1 MPDSPILVLLI
12 GVAMMLGMIALHVP
26 VGASMAVAGL
36 VLFAALVDWSAALAT
51 VSVEVASAF
60 NNADLVTIPLF
71 LLMGSLAAKAGISS
85 DIYAMAS
92 KWIGHRRGGLA
103 MATIAGSAGFGALC
117 GSSVATAA
125 TMGRVALPEMLKRGY
140 APGLAT
146 GSIASGGT
154 LGILIPPSIVM
165 VIYAVL
171 TEQFVL
177 DLFVA
182 GILPGL
188 LAAALYCLAIVVV
201 TRRNPDAGPAFT
213 PVGWP
218 ERWRSVLG
226 AWRAVTVV
234 VVVVIGLYSGVF
246 SVAEAAS
253 MGVLL
258 TGVFFLLRCPRARWV
273 ADFREVALE
282 TAQNT
287 AMIFLMVI
295 GAAIFSYFL
304 TLTEAPAALVQQV
317 QDAHLGPYTV
327 LLILMVMYLF
337 LGAVFDTIAAMIL
350 TTPFVFPL
358 VTGFGFDPVWWGIMM
373 VMVIEIGM
381 ITPPIGMNVFVMGGI
396 ARHIPLA
403 TIFRGILPF
412 FWADIVRLALV
423 GAFPIIALYLLQRSP

>member
-1 MPDSPILVLLI
+1 MPDSPILVLLL
-12 GVAMMLGMIALHVP
+12 GVAIMLGLIGLHIP
-26 VGASMAVAGL
+26 VGVSMAFSGL
-36 VLFAALVDWSAALAT
+36 VLFAALTDWSAALAT

-60 NNADLVTIPLF
+60 NNADLSTIPLF

-85 DIYAMAS
+85 DIYTMAS

-103 MATIAGSAGFGALC
+103 LATIAGSAGFGALC
-117 GSSVATAA
+117 GSSVATTA
-125 TMGRVALPEMLKRGY
+125 TMGRVALPEMLSRGY

-177 DLFVA
+177 DLFMA

-188 LAAALYCLAIVVV
+188 LAMFLYGVAVVV
-201 TRRNPDAGPAFT
+201 AVTRNPNAGPAFA
-213 PVGWP
+213 PASWP
-218 ERWRSVLG
+218 ERLRAVAQS
-226 AWRAVTVV
+226 WRALA
-234 VVVVIGLYSGVF
+234 VVIAVVMGLYTGMF

-253 MGVLL
+253 IGVLL
-258 TGVFFLLRCPRARWV
+258 TGIFFLLRRPSTHWL
-273 ADFREVALE
+273 ADLREVALE

-287 AMIFLMVI
+287 AMIFMMVI
-295 GAAIFSYFL
+295 GAALFSYFL
-304 TLTEAPAALVQQV
+304 TLTEAPSALVQHV
-317 QDAHLGPYTV
+317 RDAHLGPYTV

-358 VTGFGFDPVWWGIMM
+358 VTGYGFDPIWWGIMM

-396 ARHIPLA
+396 ARHIPLS

-412 FWADIVRLALV
+412 FWADMLRLFLV
-423 GAFPIIALYLLQRSP
+423 AAFPSIALYLLKG

>member
-1 MPDSPILVLLI
+1 MPDSPILILLV
-12 GVAMMLGMIALHVP
+12 GVSVMLGMIALHIP
-26 VGASMAVAGL
+26 VGVAMALAGL
-36 VLFAALVDWSAALAT
+36 GLFAALADWSAAIAT

-103 MATIAGSAGFGALC
+103 MATVAGSAGFGALC

-125 TMGRVALPEMLKRGY
+125 TMGRVALPEMLSRGY

-165 VIYAVL
+165 VIYAVI

-177 DLFVA
+177 DLFMA

-188 LAAALYCLAIVVV
+188 LATILYCLAVVVV
-201 TRRNPDAGPAFT
+201 TTLNPAAGPTFAPAT
-213 PVGWP
+213 WS
-218 ERWRSVLG
+218 ERWKAILQS
-226 AWRAVTVV
+226 WRALAVIVAVV
-234 VVVVIGLYSGVF
+234 VGLYSGIF

-253 MGVLL
+253 IGVLL
-258 TGVFFLLRCPRARWV
+258 TATFFLLRRPRAQW
-273 ADFREVALE
+273 AEDFCEVALE

-287 AMIFLMVI
+287 AMIFMMVI
-295 GAAIFSYFL
+295 GAALFSYFL
-304 TLTEAPAALVQQV
+304 TLTEAPAALVRQV
-317 QDAHLGPYTV
+317 QDAQLGPYTV
-327 LLILMVMYLF
+327 LLILMLMYLF

-358 VTGFGFDPVWWGIMM
+358 VTGLGFDPVWWGIMM

-381 ITPPIGMNVFVMGGI
+381 ITPPIGMNVFVIGGI

-403 TIFRGILPF
+403 TIFRGIVPF
-412 FWADIVRLALV
+412 FWADLVRLFLV
-423 GAFPIIALYLLQRSP
+423 GAFPTIALYLLKR

>member
-1 MPDSPILVLLI
+1 MPDSPILILLV
-12 GVAMMLGMIALHVP
+12 GVGVMLGMIALHIP
-26 VGASMAVAGL
+26 VGVAMALAGL
-36 VLFAALVDWSAALAT
+36 GLFAALADWSAAIAT

-103 MATIAGSAGFGALC
+103 MATVAGSAGFGALC

-125 TMGRVALPEMLKRGY
+125 TMGRVALPEMLSRGY

-165 VIYAVL
+165 VIYAVI

-177 DLFVA
+177 DLFMA

-188 LAAALYCLAIVVV
+188 LATILYCLAVVVV
-201 TRRNPDAGPAFT
+201 TTLNPAAGPTFAPAT
-213 PVGWP
+213 WS
-218 ERWRSVLG
+218 ERWRAILQS
-226 AWRAVTVV
+226 WRALAVIVAVV
-234 VVVVIGLYSGVF
+234 VGLYSGIF

-253 MGVLL
+253 VGVLL
-258 TGVFFLLRCPRARWV
+258 TAVFFLLRRPRGQWAE
-273 ADFREVALE
+273 DFCEVALE

-287 AMIFLMVI
+287 AMIFMMVI
-295 GAAIFSYFL
+295 GAALFSYFL
-304 TLTEAPAALVQQV
+304 TLTEAPAELVRQV
-317 QDAHLGPYTV
+317 QDAQLDPYTV
-327 LLILMVMYLF
+327 LLILMLMYLF

-358 VTGFGFDPVWWGIMM
+358 VTGLGFDPVWWGIML

-381 ITPPIGMNVFVMGGI
+381 ITPPIGMNVFVIGGI

-412 FWADIVRLALV
+412 FWADLVRLFLV
-423 GAFPIIALYLLQRSP
+423 GAFPTIALYLLNR

>member
-1 MPDSPILVLLI
+1 MAESPILVLLY
-12 GVAMMLGMIALHVP
+12 GVGIMLAMIALHVP
-26 VGASMAVAGL
+26 VGVAMGL
-36 VLFAALVDWSAALAT
+36 SGLSLFAMLVDWHAALAT

-71 LLMGSLAAKAGISS
+71 LLMGSLAAKAGISG
-85 DIYAMAS
+85 DIYTMAS
-92 KWIGHRRGGLA
+92 RWIGHRRGGLA
-103 MATIAGSAGFGALC
+103 MATIAGCAGFGAIC

-125 TMGRVALPEMLKRGY
+125 TMGRVALPEMISRGY

-182 GILPGL
+182 GIVPGL
-188 LAAALYCLAIVVV
+188 LATALYCVAVLFV
-201 TRRNPDAGPAFT
+201 TMRNPAAGPAFE
-213 PVGWP
+213 PAPWAA
-218 ERWRSVLG
+218 RWLATVR
-226 AWRAVTVV
+226 AWRAFAVV
-234 VVVVIGLYSGVF
+234 VVVVVGLYAGVF
-246 SVAEAAS
+246 SVTEAAS

-258 TGVFFLLRCPRARWV
+258 TFVFFLMRRARSAWKS
-273 ADFREVALE
+273 DLTEVALE

-295 GAAIFSYFL
+295 GASLFSYFL
-304 TLTEAPAALVQQV
+304 TLTEAPRALVGHV
-317 QDAHLGPYTV
+317 RDAQLGPYTV
-327 LLILMVMYLF
+327 LLILMLMYLF

-381 ITPPIGMNVFVMGGI
+381 ITPPIGINVFVMAGI
-396 ARHIPLA
+396 ARNIPMS

-412 FWADIVRLALV
+412 FFADLIRLLLV
-423 GAFPIIALYLLQRSP
+423 GAFPALALYLLKR

>member
-1 MPDSPILVLLI
+1 
-12 GVAMMLGMIALHVP
+12 MLGMIALHVP
-26 VGASMAVAGL
+26 VGVSMALSGL
-36 VLFAALVDWSAALAT
+36 TLFAVLADWHAALAT

-60 NNADLVTIPLF
+60 TNADLVTIPLF
-71 LLMGSLAAKAGISS
+71 LLMGSLAAKAGISG

-103 MATIAGSAGFGALC
+103 MATIAGCAGFGALC

-125 TMGRVALPEMLKRGY
+125 TMGRVALPEMMSRGY

-188 LAAALYCLAIVVV
+188 LATLLYCVAVVVV
-201 TRRNPDAGPAFT
+201 TTINPAAGPAFE
-213 PVGWP
+213 PAPWR
-218 ERWRSVLG
+218 ERWLAILQ
-226 AWRAVTVV
+226 AWRAFAVIVV
-234 VVVVIGLYSGVF
+234 VVVGLYSGVF

-258 TGVFFLLRCPRARWV
+258 TGVFFLLRRPRETWTREGC
-273 ADFREVALE
+273 EVAVE

-287 AMIFLMVI
+287 AMIFVMVI
-295 GAAIFSYFL
+295 GAALFSYFL
-304 TLTEAPAALVQQV
+304 TLTEAPRALVKHV
-317 QDAHLGPYTV
+317 HDANLGPYTV
-327 LLILMVMYLF
+327 LLILMGMYLF

-396 ARHIPLA
+396 ARSIPLS
-403 TIFRGILPF
+403 TIFRGIVPF
-412 FWADIVRLALV
+412 FWADMVRLTLV
-423 GAFPIIALYLLQRSP
+423 GAFPAIALFLLKK

>member
-1 MPDSPILVLLI
+1 MLDSPILVLLLGI
-12 GVAMMLGMIALHVP
+12 AIMLGMIAVHIP
-26 VGASMAVAGL
+26 VGVAMALSGL
-36 VLFAALVDWSAALAT
+36 MLFAALIDWSAAIAT

-60 NNADLVTIPLF
+60 TNADLATIPLF

-85 DIYAMAS
+85 DIYTLAS

-103 MATIAGSAGFGALC
+103 MATVAGSAGFGALC

-125 TMGRVALPEMLKRGY
+125 TMGRAALPEMLSRGY

-146 GSIASGGT
+146 GSIAAGGT
-154 LGILIPPSIVM
+154 LGILIPPSIIM

-188 LAAALYCLAIVVV
+188 LGAGLYCLAVVVV
-201 TRRNPDAGPAFT
+201 TRFNPASGPAFP
-213 PVGWP
+213 PVPWA
-218 ERWRSVLG
+218 ERWRAIAL
-226 AWRAVTVV
+226 AWRAFAVILVV
-234 VVVVIGLYSGVF
+234 VVGLYSGIF

-258 TGVFFLLRCPRARWV
+258 TGAFFLLRRPRQHWL
-273 ADFREVALE
+273 ADFKQVAVE

-287 AMIFLMVI
+287 AMIFVMVI
-295 GAAIFSYFL
+295 GAGLFSYFL
-304 TLTEAPAALVQQV
+304 TLTDAPSALVQQV
-317 QDAHLGPYTV
+317 HDANLNPYVV
-327 LLILMVMYLF
+327 LLLLLIMYLF

-358 VTGFGFDPVWWGIMM
+358 IVGFGFDPIWWGIMM

-396 ARHIPLA
+396 ARDVPLS

-412 FWADIVRLALV
+412 FWADILRLFLV
-423 GAFPIIALYLLQRSP
+423 AAFPSIALYLVYS

>member
-1 MPDSPILVLLI
+1 
-12 GVAMMLGMIALHVP
+12 MLGLIALHVP
-26 VGASMAVAGL
+26 VGAAMALSGL
-36 VLFAALVDWSAALAT
+36 ALFASLVDWNAALAT

-60 NNADLVTIPLF
+60 TNADLVTIPLF

-103 MATIAGSAGFGALC
+103 MATVAGSAGFGALC
-117 GSSVATAA
+117 GSSVATTA
-125 TMGRVALPEMLKRGY
+125 TMGRVALPEMLSRGY

-188 LAAALYCLAIVVV
+188 LATALYCLAIVVV
-201 TRRNPDAGPAFT
+201 TTLNPAAGPAFQ
-213 PVGWP
+213 PASWP
-218 ERWRSVLG
+218 ERWKAVLS
-226 AWRAVTVV
+226 AWRAGAVILVV
-234 VVVVIGLYSGVF
+234 VVGLYTGVF

-258 TGVFFLLRCPRARWV
+258 TAVFFLLRRPRACWF

-295 GAAIFSYFL
+295 GAALFSYFL
-304 TLTEAPAALVQQV
+304 TLTEAPAALVKQV
-317 QDAHLGPYTV
+317 QDAQLGPYTV
-327 LLILMVMYLF
+327 LLILMAMYLF

-358 VTGFGFDPVWWGIMM
+358 ITGFGFDPVWWGIMM

-381 ITPPIGMNVFVMGGI
+381 ITPPIGMNVFVMGGV
-396 ARHIPLA
+396 ARHIPLG
-403 TIFRGILPF
+403 TIFRGIMPF
-412 FWADIVRLALV
+412 FWADLVRLCLV
-423 GAFPIIALYLLQRSP
+423 GAFPAIALYLLQK